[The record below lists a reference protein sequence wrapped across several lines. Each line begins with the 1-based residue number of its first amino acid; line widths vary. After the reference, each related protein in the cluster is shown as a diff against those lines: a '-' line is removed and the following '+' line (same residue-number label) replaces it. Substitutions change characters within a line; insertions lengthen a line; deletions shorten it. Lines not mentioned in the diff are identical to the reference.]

1 MKLTIRKYRKKGIAV
16 GAALLLLALLLGIGS
31 DARVYAEGEM
41 STSFAVSA
49 SSRLSD
55 KTTIAYTAVL
65 PAPPLSDDGMLYLFE
80 LQPSEYAVSPAAVP
94 VASAPV
100 SLTPSF
106 TLSFTEGRL
115 YTKLGLAVKSG
126 GQNVLI
132 AHPQYIANPE
142 LLAIYTKERS
152 VRPLKSEQG
161 KEFCNLNLSGNIS
174 GVLAGKYTTVQ
185 VMNTGSNQIIT
196 NPYARAETV
205 AMDSHPV
212 TPRYYMLNA
221 SEPAGIEAITSEL
234 KLCALSATLENFIIG
249 NEVNMRTWN
258 YMMWTDWDTYVRE
271 YAQAFRVSYNAI
283 KSQNANARVFV
294 CIDQNWDRNRR
305 AGHKEYYEYMDGK
318 DFLARFNALIASEG
332 NIDWGVAQHPYPVP
346 LTYAK
351 FWDMSECRN
360 GAYMAEQI
368 ASGKM
373 VSFQNLSLF
382 TDYLQRPEML
392 SPSGK
397 VRHVILS
404 EIGIVNA
411 QGPEVQAATIFA
423 AYMAAKRNPYV
434 EEIIYLL
441 ALSEPTIDTR
451 LSGQSQVVYDS
462 LGTVNETVYDAWA
475 KAVIGISDW
484 SQIIR

>member
-1 MKLTIRKYRKKGIAV
+1 MIGIRKIKKYICAV
-16 GAALLLLALLLGIGS
+16 VLLFAAILMTVHVDVHANENRAL
-31 DARVYAEGEM
+31 DMEFAVYA
-41 STSFAVSA
+41 
-49 SSRLSD
+49 SSLLSD
-55 KTTIAYTAVL
+55 KTTISYTALLPEL
-65 PAPPLSDDGMLYLFE
+65 PASDDGMLYLFE
-80 LQPSEYAVSPAAVP
+80 LQPSEYAVSLTAVP
-94 VASAPV
+94 VASAKASTAPAFSV
-100 SLTPSF
+100 PY
-106 TLSFTEGRL
+106 TEARL

-126 GQNVLI
+126 GQNVLV

-142 LLAIYTKERS
+142 LLAKYTKPRT

-161 KEFCNLNLSGNIS
+161 KEFCNLNLSGNIN
-174 GVLAGKYTTVQ
+174 GVIAGNYTTVQ
-185 VMNTGSNQIIT
+185 VMNTGSDPVVT
-196 NPYARAETV
+196 NPYARAEILS
-205 AMDSHPV
+205 ADAYPV

-221 SEPAGIEAITSEL
+221 SEPQGIAAITAEL

-283 KSQNANARVFV
+283 KSQNANAHVFV

-305 AGHKEYYEYMDGK
+305 VGHREYYEYMDGK
-318 DFLARFNALIASEG
+318 DFLAKFNAMIASEG

-360 GAYMAEQI
+360 GAYMMEQI
-368 ASGKM
+368 TSGKM
-373 VSFQNLSLF
+373 LSFQNLSLL
-382 TDYLQRPEML
+382 TDFLKKPELL
-392 SPSGK
+392 SPFGN

-411 QGPEVQAATIFA
+411 QGDDIQAATICA
-423 AYMAAKRNPYV
+423 TYAAAKANPYI

-441 ALSEPTIDTR
+441 ALSEPGIDTR
-451 LSGQSQVVYDS
+451 LGGQAQSAYDS
-462 LGTVNETVYDAWA
+462 LGTPEETVYGAWA

-484 SQIIR
+484 SQVLW